1 MYDLGVFAGI
11 IALPV
16 VLRQTDG
23 HLYIR
28 VVWNLWQVAGTMSMS
43 MIVISFLSLF
53 LLLFRLRSVSPEGS
67 WQSLTGPGGR

>member
-28 VVWNLWQVAGTMSMS
+28 VVWNLWQVAGTMSM
-43 MIVISFLSLF
+43 IVISFLSLF
-53 LLLFRLRSVSPEGS
+53 LLFVGLLECREVRPS
-67 WQSLTGPGGR
+67 RY